1 MKRTRRACLGGPL
14 PVSYRP
20 HVWDFTPLLL
30 ISAPSLSISS
40 AFLAAPSISD
50 LRADGELQAPDTE
63 EPNREAWTNPAHLKP
78 DYTCA
83 LRVGAPSIL
92 AAKIISD
99 ATHSPLKRTI
109 TTQLVLLLLKPNK
122 IEQVYSEVSKMLK
135 EEVKKKKDFL
145 KKKKDY
151 LSSPLIPEQT
161 KSLKE
166 NLNCYKHRTH

>member
-30 ISAPSLSISS
+30 ISAPSLSTSS

-92 AAKIISD
+92 AAKMISG

-109 TTQLVLLLLKPNK
+109 TTQLVLLLLKPNE

-135 EEVKKKKDFL
+135 EVKKKRFFE
-145 KKKKDY
+145 KKKR
-151 LSSPLIPEQT
+151 LLIFTSNSRANQVTER
-161 KSLKE
+161 KSEL
-166 NLNCYKHRTH
+166 L